1 MVCVRCPLT
10 PVHILKLLHSTHNK
24 NLSANAIND
33 YFHPLTSVVSWSGS
47 VKVDASKSG
56 ITNYNT
62 GRLIAQYQYNANECV
77 CYGTKHY
84 TNQRLAITQ
93 SHIPVNIPPNCHT
106 LLLRVCSQLFLWP
119 YNTHT
124 MLGVILLR
132 IVHLLQVH
140 SQIDKRY
147 KIVIFF
153 KNEIQNLQ
161 ATISIWEWGGKRV
174 HPVNEEW
181 HIKRNHTNTLIKLLH
196 TKSELNVFLVLPLV
210 WLQGDFVRIN
220 FHNSK
225 FLCKQ
230 ECASL

>member
-1 MVCVRCPLT
+1 MITSTLWLVWYCEVGQSRSMPPSLALLT
-10 PVHILKLLHSTHNK
+10 TILAGWLLNINTMQMSVFVTAQSIIQIN
-24 NLSANAIND
+24 NWQSPSLRFLSI
-33 YFHPLTSVVSWSGS
+33 FH
-47 VKVDASKSG
+47 
-56 ITNYNT
+56 
-62 GRLIAQYQYNANECV
+62 LIATHYY
-77 CYGTKHY
+77 YGFVH
-84 TNQRLAITQ
+84 
-93 SHIPVNIPPNCHT
+93 SCSFDHT
-106 LLLRVCSQLFLWP
+106 
-119 YNTHT
+119 YTHT

-153 KNEIQNLQ
+153 KNKIQNLQ
-161 ATISIWEWGGKRV
+161 ATISIWEWGGKRA